1 MKKLRL
7 LLVAVLAFTMLAGTV
22 AQAEDLAN
30 PSRSP
35 SCTAGTVVAPI
46 SPRIR

>member
-22 AQAEDLAN
+22 AQAEDAE
-30 PSRSP
+30 
-35 SCTAGTVVAPI
+35 PI
-46 SPRIR
+46 THRVSQRV